1 MEVHYK
7 DAIGKRNQW
16 MVGQCGVI
24 VDCTYR
30 DFDGSFS
37 VIQYARKRK
46 NSCINNKKVGINIS

>member
-16 MVGQCGVI
+16 MVEQCGVI

-30 DFDGSFS
+30 DFGGSFS

-46 NSCINNKKVGINIS
+46 TVVLITKK